1 MSKHL
6 YPLAVLVLC
15 AGAFAAQPSV
25 ARVKPF
31 FPRPKAEETVVVPK
45 PAPTGPASKL
55 PLELQAVRKDLLAG
69 KRISYRQLQ
78 ALADAGDGIGA
89 FRLAERIA
97 KDGDPK
103 FTTDALHYFTIAAF
117 EGRGY
122 AVRHILDLLEK
133 PDAQFRPAHLKNAEA
148 VLRAQAKK
156 GNDKAVDALVRFYS
170 QGHPFGEKRDELEAL
185 LSSGAGE
192 KNGQT
197 AFKLAV
203 LLLSNNERTPE
214 QTAQAGRYLT
224 IAQNSGSIGI
234 KAAAGNILATLK
246 NPPSEEHAEVQP

>member
-1 MSKHL
+1 MSKRL
-6 YPLAVLVLC
+6 YPLAILAACV
-15 AGAFAAQPSV
+15 GALAAQPSE

-31 FPRPKAEETVVVPK
+31 FPRPKAEEPAPPPR
-45 PAPTGPASKL
+45 PAPTGPAAKL

-89 FRLAERIA
+89 FRLAERIV

-133 PDAQFRPAHLKNAEA
+133 PDVQLRPAHLKSAEA

-156 GNDKAVDALVRFYS
+156 GNAKAVDGLVRFYS
-170 QGHPFGEKRDELEAL
+170 QGHPFGERRDELQAL

-192 KNGQT
+192 KNGET

-203 LLLSNNERTPE
+203 VLLSNRERTPE
-214 QTAQAGRYLT
+214 QVEQAGRYLA

-234 KAAAGNILATLK
+234 KAAASNILATLN